1 MDAAILNWTEA
12 RDLPREQ
19 MRDLL
24 IAAFGAA
31 LVSAQQLDP
40 DIQLDLSGL

>member
-1 MDAAILNWTEA
+1 MDAAILDWTEA

-31 LVSAQQLDP
+31 LLAAQQIDP
-40 DIQLDLSGL
+40 KIQLDLSG

>member
-1 MDAAILNWTEA
+1 
-12 RDLPREQ
+12 

-31 LVSAQQLDP
+31 LLSAQQLDP
-40 DIQLDLSGL
+40 EIQLELSGG

>member
-1 MDAAILNWTEA
+1 MDAAILNWTET

-19 MRDLL
+19 IRDLL

-31 LVSAQQLDP
+31 LLSAQQIDP
-40 DIQLDLSGL
+40 QIELQLTG